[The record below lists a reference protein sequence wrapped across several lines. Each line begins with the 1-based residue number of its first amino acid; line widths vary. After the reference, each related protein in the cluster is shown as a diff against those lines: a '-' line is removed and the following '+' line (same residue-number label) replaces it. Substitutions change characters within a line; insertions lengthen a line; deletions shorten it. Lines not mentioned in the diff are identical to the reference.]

1 MIKFETGK
9 IYAKKRSFDKA
20 YIDYYIRVTKRNNTT
35 VWFEKLLLDGRVI
48 TPDRPYRRVKE
59 WNGKEYIGD
68 DGGYL
73 TVYADDVASE
83 PAWEQEVSEW
93 KAEEKRMK
101 KQREKHIRAEAD
113 KLRDWLKENNV
124 TLSDAVK
131 IHNRMM
137 GVSTDVIKILQAD
150 EETGKGE

>member
-9 IYAKKRSFDKA
+9 IYAKKRYFNKV

-35 VWFEKLLLDGRVI
+35 VWFEELLLDGRVI
-48 TPDRPYRRVKE
+48 TPNRSYRRVKE

-68 DGGYL
+68 DGGCL
-73 TVYADDVASE
+73 TVYADDVVSE
-83 PAWEQEVSEW
+83 TAWEMEVSER
-93 KAEEKRMK
+93 KAEEKLMK
-101 KQREKHIRAEAD
+101 KQREKHLRAEAD
-113 KLRDWLKENNV
+113 QLREWLKGNNV

-137 GVSTDVIKILQAD
+137 SVSTDVIKILQAD

>member
-68 DGGYL
+68 DWGCL

-83 PAWEQEVSEW
+83 TAWEMEVSER
-93 KAEEKRMK
+93 KAEEKLMK
-101 KQREKHIRAEAD
+101 KQREKHLRAEAD

-131 IHNRMM
+131 IYNRMVR
-137 GVSTDVIKILQAD
+137 VSNDVIQLLQTD

>member
-9 IYAKKRSFDKA
+9 IYAKRSR
-20 YIDYYIRVTKRNNTT
+20 YRYERTEYYIRVTKRNNTT
-35 VWFEKLLLDGRVI
+35 VWFEELLLDGRVI

-68 DGGYL
+68 DGGCL

-93 KAEEKRMK
+93 KAEERRMK
-101 KQREKHIRAEAD
+101 KQWEKHIRAEAD
-113 KLRDWLKENNV
+113 KLRKWLKGNNV

-137 GVSTDVIKILQAD
+137 GVSADIIKILQAD

>member
-9 IYAKKRSFDKA
+9 IYAKRSQHRYA
-20 YIDYYIRVTKRNNTT
+20 RTEYYIRVTKRNNTT
-35 VWFEKLLLDGRVI
+35 VWFEELLLDGRVI

-68 DGGYL
+68 NGCNE
-73 TVYADDVASE
+73 TVWADDEASE
-83 PAWEQEVSEW
+83 TAWEMEVSER
-93 KAEEKRMK
+93 KAEEKRME